1 MSGKASRMTRNVK
14 TLIPEA
20 EKADE
25 KTRKAAKELESFL
38 VSLSPFNKKWEV
50 ERTLSSGAYGVV
62 FLCNDPLEDI
72 KGVVKVARAESG
84 SETAEWEA
92 AVMDKVTKNAHGKSI
107 NIVKLL
113 DKGVLVAP
121 DNSRLNFM
129 VLEFCELQVKKY
141 IGSRPAGPPRR
152 ARVCQVLLGAL
163 KAIYDMHNQGL
174 LHRDL
179 KPENMGIL
187 SRADPVT
194 VLYDLGMSR
203 MFTNQLGQVRDPRT
217 VVPFKGTV
225 EWASGHA
232 VKGREQ
238 TRWDDLIAWLYIAVE
253 LFDPDINTE
262 SPYPWDNHRINNTK
276 AVRYLKSSY
285 SPAKILLKNCPRQFY
300 SIHTYLYCGNRLLV
314 PDYAFLADKV
324 GQAME
329 EIQEQIK
336 NAPTP
341 SKQPQQSA
349 ASVAIS
355 KSSVGQSMVSKR

>member
-20 EKADE
+20 QKAADE
-25 KTRKAAKELESFL
+25 KTKKEAKA
-38 VSLSPFNKKWEV
+38 
-50 ERTLSSGAYGVV
+50 
-62 FLCNDPLEDI
+62 LED
-72 KGVVKVARAESG
+72 
-84 SETAEWEA
+84 T
-92 AVMDKVTKNAHGKSI
+92 HGKSI

-129 VLEFCELQVKKY
+129 VLEFCELTVKKY
-141 IGSRPAGPPRR
+141 LSYRPAGPPRR
-152 ARVCQVLLGAL
+152 ARICQVLLGAL

-203 MFTNQLGQVRDPRT
+203 MFTNQLGQVREPRT

-232 VKGREQ
+232 LKGREQ

-253 LFDPDINTE
+253 LFDPDVNTE

-285 SPAKILLKNCPRQFY
+285 SPAKVLLKNCPRQFY

-336 NAPTP
+336 SGPVTTQG
-341 SKQPQQSA
+341 KQPQQSA

-355 KSSVGQSMVSKR
+355 KSSVAQSMVSKR